1 MRCYGNETSPKE
13 ESMNLEITIEKL
25 KDDVVLSVKDEME
38 ELQIRHD
45 GILLNGNLHFWEE
58 ILFVQI
64 TNRELLTKLK
74 R

>member
-1 MRCYGNETSPKE
+1 
-13 ESMNLEITIEKL
+13 MNLEITIEKL
-25 KDDVVLSVKDEME
+25 KDDVALSVKDEME